1 MEESKV
7 ETKGIDDVRL
17 RLSKTSDIFLKTA
30 AIIAGVTALAG
41 GYAFFLNYVWKPK
54 VEVVRADYDTGTA
67 TIRVGHLFIKT
78 IDISGDTIY
87 QLSGDWGVRFGS
99 VLQGSKLVY
108 NRIELVR
115 KGMVVEYL
123 KK

>member
-1 MEESKV
+1 MEDNNQV
-7 ETKGIDDVRL
+7 DDVRL
-17 RLSKTSDIFLKTA
+17 KLTRTTDIFLKTA

-41 GYAFFLNYVWKPK
+41 GYAFVLNYVWKPK
-54 VEVVRADYDTGTA
+54 VQVVTADYDNGTA
-67 TIRVGHLFIKT
+67 TIRVGTLFIKV

-99 VLQGSKLVY
+99 VLQNGKTVY
-108 NRIELVR
+108 KRIELVR
-115 KGMVVEYL
+115 KQMVVEYL

>member
-1 MEESKV
+1 M
-7 ETKGIDDVRL
+7 ETKPEAPVDNVRL
-17 RLSKTSDIFLKTA
+17 KLSRTSDVFLKTA
-30 AIIAGVTALAG
+30 AIIAGITALAG

-54 VEVVRADYDTGTA
+54 VEVISADYDTGKA
-67 TIRVGHLFIKT
+67 TIRVGSLFIKI

-99 VLQGSKLVY
+99 VLQGSKLAY

-123 KK
+123 TK

>member
-1 MEESKV
+1 M
-7 ETKGIDDVRL
+7 ETKPEAPVDNVRL
-17 RLSKTSDIFLKTA
+17 KLSRTSDVFLKTA
-30 AIIAGVTALAG
+30 AIIAGITALAG

-54 VEVVRADYDTGTA
+54 VEVISADFNTGKA
-67 TIRVGHLFIKT
+67 TIRVGNLFVKI

-123 KK
+123 TK

>member
-1 MEESKV
+1 M
-7 ETKGIDDVRL
+7 ETKPEAPVDNVRL
-17 RLSKTSDIFLKTA
+17 KLSRTSDVFLKTA
-30 AIIAGVTALAG
+30 AIIAGITALAG

-54 VEVVRADYDTGTA
+54 VEVISADFNTGKA
-67 TIRVGHLFIKT
+67 TIRVGNLFVKL

-123 KK
+123 TK

>member
-1 MEESKV
+1 MDENKPAQPV
-7 ETKGIDDVRL
+7 DDVRL
-17 RLSKTSDIFLKTA
+17 KLTRTTDIFLKTA

-41 GYAFFLNYVWKPK
+41 GYAFVLNYVWKPK
-54 VEVVRADYDTGTA
+54 VEVISADYDTGKA
-67 TIRVGHLFIKT
+67 TIRVGSLFIKI

-99 VLQGSKLVY
+99 VLQGGKTVY

-115 KGMVVEYL
+115 KGMVVQYL
-123 KK
+123 NK

>member
-1 MEESKV
+1 MEENKV
-7 ETKGIDDVRL
+7 VENKQVK
-17 RLSKTSDIFLKTA
+17 LSLSRTSDVFLKTA

-54 VEVVRADYDTGTA
+54 VVVVSADFINGKATLKVGT
-67 TIRVGHLFIKT
+67 IFIKV
-78 IDISGDTIY
+78 IDITGDTIY
-87 QLSGDWGVRFGS
+87 QIAGDWGVRFGS

-123 KK
+123 TK

>member
-1 MEESKV
+1 MEENKV
-7 ETKGIDDVRL
+7 VENKQVK
-17 RLSKTSDIFLKTA
+17 LSLSRTSDVFLKTA

-54 VEVVRADYDTGTA
+54 VVVVSADFINGKATLKVGT
-67 TIRVGHLFIKT
+67 IFIKV
-78 IDISGDTIY
+78 IDITGDTIY
-87 QLSGDWGVRFGS
+87 QLAGDWGVRFGS

-123 KK
+123 TK

>member
-1 MEESKV
+1 MEETKV
-7 ETKGIDDVRL
+7 QTKGVDDVRL
-17 RLSKTSDIFLKTA
+17 KLSRTSDIFLKTA

-41 GYAFFLNYVWKPK
+41 GYAFFLNYVWRPK
-54 VEVVRADYDTGTA
+54 VEVVSADFNTGTA
-67 TIRVGHLFIKT
+67 TIKIGSLFVKM

-87 QLSGDWGVRFGS
+87 QISGDWGVRFGS

-115 KGMVVEYL
+115 KGMVVQYL
-123 KK
+123 TK

>member
-1 MEESKV
+1 M
-7 ETKGIDDVRL
+7 ETKPEAPVDNVRL
-17 RLSKTSDIFLKTA
+17 KLSRTSDVFLKTA
-30 AIIAGVTALAG
+30 AIIAGITALAG

-54 VEVVRADYDTGTA
+54 VEVISADFNTGKA
-67 TIRVGHLFIKT
+67 TIKVGNLFVKI

-99 VLQGSKLVY
+99 VLQGGKTAY

-123 KK
+123 TK

>member
-1 MEESKV
+1 M
-7 ETKGIDDVRL
+7 ETKPEAPVDNVRL
-17 RLSKTSDIFLKTA
+17 KLSRTSDVFLKTA
-30 AIIAGVTALAG
+30 AIIAGITALAG

-54 VEVVRADYDTGTA
+54 VEVVSADFNTGKA
-67 TIRVGHLFIKT
+67 TIRVGTLFVKI

-123 KK
+123 TK

>member
-1 MEESKV
+1 MDENKPV
-7 ETKGIDDVRL
+7 QPVDDVRL
-17 RLSKTSDIFLKTA
+17 KLTRTTDIFLKTA

-54 VEVVRADYDTGTA
+54 VVVASADFVNGKATLKVGT
-67 TIRVGHLFIKT
+67 IFIKV
-78 IDISGDTIY
+78 IDITGDTIY
-87 QLSGDWGVRFGS
+87 QLAGDWGVRFGS

-123 KK
+123 TK

>member
-1 MEESKV
+1 MEEPKV
-7 ETKGIDDVRL
+7 ETKVADDVRL

-30 AIIAGVTALAG
+30 AIIAGITALAG

-54 VEVVRADYDTGTA
+54 VEVVRADYDDGTA
-67 TIRVGHLFIKT
+67 TIRVGSLFIKT

-87 QLSGDWGVRFGS
+87 QLSGDWGVRFGA
-99 VLQGSKLVY
+99 VLQGGKTVY

>member
-1 MEESKV
+1 M
-7 ETKGIDDVRL
+7 ETKPEAPVDNVRL
-17 RLSKTSDIFLKTA
+17 KLSRTSDVFLKTA
-30 AIIAGVTALAG
+30 AIIAGITALAG

-54 VEVVRADYDTGTA
+54 VEVISADFDTGKA
-67 TIRVGHLFIKT
+67 TIRVGNLFVKI

-99 VLQGSKLVY
+99 VLQGSKLAY

-123 KK
+123 TK

>member
-1 MEESKV
+1 MEENKQV
-7 ETKGIDDVRL
+7 DDVRL
-17 RLSKTSDIFLKTA
+17 KLTKTTDIFLKTA

-54 VEVVRADYDTGTA
+54 VEVVRADYDNGTA
-67 TIRVGHLFIKT
+67 TIRVGSLFLKT

-99 VLQGSKLVY
+99 VLQSGKTIY

-115 KGMVVEYL
+115 KGMVVQYL
-123 KK
+123 TK